1 MRVLDKILYKA
12 KLQVGG
18 KVIKTDKGYV
28 ENPDG
33 ILNSATIDDNKYTG
47 IDKAKI
53 ISDKF
58 NGQDVSTYRYKDVDY
73 LLDYKPKGLN
83 NIDYGISDKTYTKSV
98 TPVSTTNTNSAS
110 TTISERSNPKFMP
123 NDNFSTDMSK
133 STNTPPVLS
142 TSTKPNGLNRG
153 LFTTTEK
160 ANKLG
165 IKPKPAP
172 IIPSVIGN
180 TTSQQST
187 SNTAVQPASITTT
200 EPEKRKGLINR
211 IFGRKDNKVTSDNP
225 TPSSSTDATPTD
237 VNNTS
242 SSEPKLPAKY
252 SETTTSTTTT
262 PTLATSS
269 NNSVSTA
276 TTSAFDPNKVS
287 NYKLD
292 DMGAILDENGNKI
305 PFSSFQ
311 EENAAKELFWSTNKN
326 VKEIPNTSNP
336 VVTTTESSNQ
346 NPTQQATTNNAVV
359 TEDGYSINEDGI
371 LLQGGKP
378 TSLSPE
384 KNDAA
389 RARVIAKQKDL
400 QSTQTSNI
408 ASQTNNVPTGQTTIP
423 KANVGNNNTS
433 SATSANRNPNVNP
446 TSQLPITTTQ
456 TSVSDNANQIPTIG
470 DVPTIKT
477 NTGVNTTINQE
488 AELSE
493 SAKNNNRYVYDD
505 YNNVIYR
512 PDGSKAELTS
522 RQKRDLFYYRD
533 NSDLPLNA
541 NKERAARIHGEQGFY
556 KTLVGSNEKEGKAI
570 AEKPTTDVVTD
581 ALYNGKDWNKDI
593 YSFESKSGVVITPD
607 GTRVT
612 LPPDIAKDVRKSI
625 GMYNNSGSPNEKGIQ
640 NAIRQ
645 GVEKVTNS
653 SSPTSS
659 TNKPTPVTEIKL
671 PANLETPTSSQPK
684 PVPVLGTD
692 TPIKPVVG
700 FPAQQPANVQP
711 GVSTQSSQNINTPAK
726 NKDVAKSRNIS
737 GKLAIP
743 DVTQEETATLR
754 DQHRILNNDP
764 ENSPRIMS
772 SQTPNEIY
780 NDYSVPGHYRVQ
792 NVISKIG
799 ESPLINDM
807 KVWDETQKM
816 LVFFRDLPIAVQ
828 KRYIESAKTN
838 ITNNNNSTANY
849 EPLNRNNP
857 NPKESVY
864 NKDYYTME
872 NFNAMNADNYKGQTA
887 NAAALIGKEDRDA
900 FYNKSTKDRGNV
912 LQKEADIVAMYEYA
926 VPAPG
931 YERDK
936 GLGFYNLDSQTDPV
950 SHYKIDPKKVPKGYN
965 IDIEKVYTNAEIAA
979 ALAYHRSLREA
990 YVHLHRDLPQR
1001 PTIFKNET
1009 KRRKE
1014 ETEGT
1019 IKRQEREK
1027 VQDRKL
1033 IAKIRHIAEVAPE
1046 ENRLSEEQE
1055 KEFNENYDKKLKE
1068 DEKRKKEYR
1077 KKQGLK
1083 NQSGGYINKTKY
1095 RFI

>member
-1 MRVLDKILYKA
+1 MRVLDKILYKT
-12 KLQVGG
+12 KLQTGGNLAG
-18 KVIKTDKGYV
+18 KVIKKEDGYF

-33 ILNSATIDDNKYTG
+33 IANSPTIDRKNYTS
-47 IDKAKI
+47 IDKTKVN
-53 ISDKF
+53 KGVY
-58 NGQDVSTYRYKDVDY
+58 NYKGVDY
-73 LLDYKPKGLN
+73 LLDYIPTN
-83 NIDYGISDKTYTKSV
+83 MTSYGVSETYTKPAAPATTS
-98 TPVSTTNTNSAS
+98 TNTVP
-110 TTISERSNPKFMP
+110 SNPKFMP
-123 NDNFSTDMSK
+123 KAHFSTNMALSPNKPLVLGINKDKGVFQRASVEAENNFPLTRGVTVQQSVSSSDMQPVSTPVTTTIPEKKKGLFNRIFGKRDNKLTTSDNATNITSTTNNTDTNSK
-133 STNTPPVLS
+133 TALPARANTSLSQVPVLGVPTNNS
-142 TSTKPNGLNRG
+142 TSANTTSVFDPDKINTYTLDNMGNIVDENGNVISFKSNKEKKAASEMFRSSDKNVKKVSTISNIASTTPTSVATTQNPIQS
-153 LFTTTEK
+153 TTTNSSIPVPAQQNPPLPVLGDKSDKVTTTLNKEEYSYNSHLPLGENIFEGKKYKYNGKTGNIIKSDGTVIQVDPRVKKRLDMVFNMPYTDGHAAFSLEEQELALNEAGDANGVYKEGNFVSGEDYGKNETTNNPTPVPGLILPPNISAATSSQTEYRLPVIDTK
-160 ANKLG
+160 AP
-165 IKPKPAP
+165 IKPKP
-172 IIPSVIGN
+172 
-180 TTSQQST
+180 
-187 SNTAVQPASITTT
+187 
-200 EPEKRKGLINR
+200 
-211 IFGRKDNKVTSDNP
+211 
-225 TPSSSTDATPTD
+225 
-237 VNNTS
+237 
-242 SSEPKLPAKY
+242 
-252 SETTTSTTTT
+252 
-262 PTLATSS
+262 
-269 NNSVSTA
+269 
-276 TTSAFDPNKVS
+276 
-287 NYKLD
+287 
-292 DMGAILDENGNKI
+292 
-305 PFSSFQ
+305 
-311 EENAAKELFWSTNKN
+311 
-326 VKEIPNTSNP
+326 
-336 VVTTTESSNQ
+336 
-346 NPTQQATTNNAVV
+346 
-359 TEDGYSINEDGI
+359 
-371 LLQGGKP
+371 
-378 TSLSPE
+378 
-384 KNDAA
+384 
-389 RARVIAKQKDL
+389 
-400 QSTQTSNI
+400 
-408 ASQTNNVPTGQTTIP
+408 
-423 KANVGNNNTS
+423 
-433 SATSANRNPNVNP
+433 
-446 TSQLPITTTQ
+446 
-456 TSVSDNANQIPTIG
+456 
-470 DVPTIKT
+470 
-477 NTGVNTTINQE
+477 
-488 AELSE
+488 
-493 SAKNNNRYVYDD
+493 
-505 YNNVIYR
+505 
-512 PDGSKAELTS
+512 
-522 RQKRDLFYYRD
+522 
-533 NSDLPLNA
+533 
-541 NKERAARIHGEQGFY
+541 
-556 KTLVGSNEKEGKAI
+556 
-570 AEKPTTDVVTD
+570 
-581 ALYNGKDWNKDI
+581 I
-593 YSFESKSGVVITPD
+593 YS
-607 GTRVT
+607 
-612 LPPDIAKDVRKSI
+612 
-625 GMYNNSGSPNEKGIQ
+625 
-640 NAIRQ
+640 
-645 GVEKVTNS
+645 
-653 SSPTSS
+653 
-659 TNKPTPVTEIKL
+659 
-671 PANLETPTSSQPK
+671 
-684 PVPVLGTD
+684 
-692 TPIKPVVG
+692 
-700 FPAQQPANVQP
+700 AQQPANVQP
-711 GVSTQSSQNINTPAK
+711 EVSTQSFQNINTPAK

-900 FYNKSTKDRGNV
+900 FYNKSTKDRENV

-936 GLGFYNLDSQTDPV
+936 GLGFYNLNSQTDPV

>member
-1 MRVLDKILYKA
+1 MRILDKILYKT
-12 KLQVGG
+12 KLQTGGNLAG
-18 KVIKTDKGYV
+18 KVIKKEDGYF

-33 ILNSATIDDNKYTG
+33 IANSPTIDRKNYTS
-47 IDKAKI
+47 IDKTKVN
-53 ISDKF
+53 KGVY
-58 NGQDVSTYRYKDVDY
+58 NYKGVDY
-73 LLDYKPKGLN
+73 LLDYIPTN
-83 NIDYGISDKTYTKSV
+83 MTSYGVSETYTKPAAPATTS
-98 TPVSTTNTNSAS
+98 TNTVP
-110 TTISERSNPKFMP
+110 SNPKFMP
-123 NDNFSTDMSK
+123 KAHFSTNMALSPNKPLVLGINKDKGVFQRASVEAENNFPLTRGVTVQQSVSSSDMQPVSTPVTTTIPEKKKGLFNRIFGKRDNKLTTSDNATNITSTTNNTDTNSK
-133 STNTPPVLS
+133 TALPARANTSLSQVPVLGVPTNNS
-142 TSTKPNGLNRG
+142 TSANTTSVFDPDKINTYTLDNMGNIVDENGNVISFKSNKEKKAASEMFRSSDKNVKKVSTISNIASTTPTSVATTQNPIQS
-153 LFTTTEK
+153 TTTNSSIPVPAQQNPPLPVLGDKSDKVTTTLNKEEYSYNSHLPLGENIFEGKKYKYNGKTGNIIKSDGTVIQVDPRVKKRLDMVFNMPYTDGHAAFSLEEQELALNEAGDANGVYKEGNFVSGEDYGKNETTNNPTPVPGLTLPPNISAATSSQTEYRLPVIDTK
-160 ANKLG
+160 AP
-165 IKPKPAP
+165 IKPKP
-172 IIPSVIGN
+172 
-180 TTSQQST
+180 
-187 SNTAVQPASITTT
+187 
-200 EPEKRKGLINR
+200 
-211 IFGRKDNKVTSDNP
+211 
-225 TPSSSTDATPTD
+225 
-237 VNNTS
+237 
-242 SSEPKLPAKY
+242 
-252 SETTTSTTTT
+252 
-262 PTLATSS
+262 
-269 NNSVSTA
+269 
-276 TTSAFDPNKVS
+276 
-287 NYKLD
+287 
-292 DMGAILDENGNKI
+292 
-305 PFSSFQ
+305 
-311 EENAAKELFWSTNKN
+311 
-326 VKEIPNTSNP
+326 
-336 VVTTTESSNQ
+336 
-346 NPTQQATTNNAVV
+346 
-359 TEDGYSINEDGI
+359 
-371 LLQGGKP
+371 
-378 TSLSPE
+378 
-384 KNDAA
+384 
-389 RARVIAKQKDL
+389 
-400 QSTQTSNI
+400 
-408 ASQTNNVPTGQTTIP
+408 
-423 KANVGNNNTS
+423 
-433 SATSANRNPNVNP
+433 
-446 TSQLPITTTQ
+446 
-456 TSVSDNANQIPTIG
+456 
-470 DVPTIKT
+470 
-477 NTGVNTTINQE
+477 
-488 AELSE
+488 
-493 SAKNNNRYVYDD
+493 
-505 YNNVIYR
+505 
-512 PDGSKAELTS
+512 
-522 RQKRDLFYYRD
+522 
-533 NSDLPLNA
+533 
-541 NKERAARIHGEQGFY
+541 
-556 KTLVGSNEKEGKAI
+556 
-570 AEKPTTDVVTD
+570 
-581 ALYNGKDWNKDI
+581 I
-593 YSFESKSGVVITPD
+593 YS
-607 GTRVT
+607 
-612 LPPDIAKDVRKSI
+612 
-625 GMYNNSGSPNEKGIQ
+625 
-640 NAIRQ
+640 
-645 GVEKVTNS
+645 
-653 SSPTSS
+653 
-659 TNKPTPVTEIKL
+659 
-671 PANLETPTSSQPK
+671 
-684 PVPVLGTD
+684 
-692 TPIKPVVG
+692 
-700 FPAQQPANVQP
+700 AQQPANVQP
-711 GVSTQSSQNINTPAK
+711 EVSTQSSQNINTPAK

-872 NFNAMNADNYKGQTA
+872 NFNAMNADNYKRQTA

-900 FYNKSTKDRGNV
+900 FYNKSTKDRENV

-936 GLGFYNLDSQTDPV
+936 GLGFYNLNSQTDPV

>member
-1 MRVLDKILYKA
+1 MRILDKILNKT
-12 KLQVGG
+12 KSQTGGLVG
-18 KVIKTDKGYV
+18 KVIKKGDGYF
-28 ENPDG
+28 ENPNG
-33 ILNSATIDDNKYTG
+33 VANSPTIDEKNYTD
-47 IDKAKI
+47 IDKAKVN
-53 ISDKF
+53 SGVY
-58 NGQDVSTYRYKDVDY
+58 NYKGVDY
-73 LLDYKPKGLN
+73 LLDYKPTN
-83 NIDYGISDKTYTKSV
+83 MTSYGVSETYTKKE
-98 TPVSTTNTNSAS
+98 TPATTSTNTIPATTAAS
-110 TTISERSNPKFMP
+110 SNPKFMSKAH
-123 NDNFSTDMSK
+123 FLTDMALSPNK
-133 STNTPPVLS
+133 PLVLDIDKATEEVGKAVRAGVTAKNNSSLTRGTVQQPVSSSNTQPIS
-142 TSTKPNGLNRG
+142 TSVTTTIPEKKKG
-153 LFTTTEK
+153 LFSRMFGK
-160 ANKLG
+160 RDNKLTTSDN
-165 IKPKPAP
+165 AT
-172 IIPSVIGN
+172 N
-180 TTSQQST
+180 TTSTTNNTDT
-187 SNTAVQPASITTT
+187 SPEPVLPA
-200 EPEKRKGLINR
+200 K
-211 IFGRKDNKVTSDNP
+211 
-225 TPSSSTDATPTD
+225 A
-237 VNNTS
+237 NTS
-242 SSEPKLPAKY
+242 SSATSQTPVLGVPTNNPTSAN
-252 SETTTSTTTT
+252 TTS
-262 PTLATSS
+262 
-269 NNSVSTA
+269 V
-276 TTSAFDPNKVS
+276 FDPNKI
-287 NYKLD
+287 NTYTLD
-292 DMGAILDENGNKI
+292 DMGDIVDENGNVI
-305 PFSSFQ
+305 SFNS
-311 EENAAKELFWSTNKN
+311 EEERKAASELFGSSNKN
-326 VKEIPNTSNP
+326 VKEIPTTRNVTLTTPTSVVTQPTVTNSP
-336 VVTTTESSNQ
+336 VVTQSQTVPS
-346 NPTQQATTNNAVV
+346 TNNK
-359 TEDGYSINEDGI
+359 DIPLI
-371 LLQGGKP
+371 
-378 TSLSPE
+378 TSKKYE
-384 KNDAA
+384 
-389 RARVIAKQKDL
+389 
-400 QSTQTSNI
+400 
-408 ASQTNNVPTGQTTIP
+408 
-423 KANVGNNNTS
+423 GN
-433 SATSANRNPNVNP
+433 
-446 TSQLPITTTQ
+446 
-456 TSVSDNANQIPTIG
+456 IPTIG
-470 DVPTIKT
+470 QHTDNVDGKYTIKT
-477 NTGVNTTINQE
+477 GLKRAGDDGAVADNELYISTEPTPYGLSPGKLIKPDNNGDIAFSKEYEGVVLKKDGSIYKDGKFIKKLTAEDNEYTRDYIATDNHQIDKSTEEKNLLARLNLRDVLGDEVLNQYPELQQVNVDDLARVNTNKSNRNPVSNIYDGTKTYKLNNEGIIVDESENPVEFKTDADYNKAYNSIWNNTNNTSKQTIN
-488 AELSE
+488 
-493 SAKNNNRYVYDD
+493 
-505 YNNVIYR
+505 
-512 PDGSKAELTS
+512 S
-522 RQKRDLFYYRD
+522 R
-533 NSDLPLNA
+533 
-541 NKERAARIHGEQGFY
+541 
-556 KTLVGSNEKEGKAI
+556 
-570 AEKPTTDVVTD
+570 
-581 ALYNGKDWNKDI
+581 
-593 YSFESKSGVVITPD
+593 
-607 GTRVT
+607 
-612 LPPDIAKDVRKSI
+612 
-625 GMYNNSGSPNEKGIQ
+625 
-640 NAIRQ
+640 
-645 GVEKVTNS
+645 
-653 SSPTSS
+653 
-659 TNKPTPVTEIKL
+659 PTPVSELTL
-671 PANLETPTSSQPK
+671 PDNISTPPQAK
-684 PVPVLGTD
+684 PNVPVIDTD
-692 TPIKPVVG
+692 KPIKPILIY
-700 FPAQQPANVQP
+700 PAQQPANVQP

-936 GLGFYNLDSQTDPV
+936 GLGFYSLDSQTDPV

-990 YVHLHRDLPQR
+990 YVHLYRDLPQR
-1001 PTIFKNET
+1001 PTIFKNEA

-1027 VQDRKL
+1027 VQNRKL

>member
-1 MRVLDKILYKA
+1 MRILDKILYKT
-12 KLQVGG
+12 KLQTGGNLAG
-18 KVIKTDKGYV
+18 KVIKKEDGYF

-33 ILNSATIDDNKYTG
+33 IANSPTIDRKNYTS
-47 IDKAKI
+47 IDKTKVN
-53 ISDKF
+53 KGVY
-58 NGQDVSTYRYKDVDY
+58 NYKGVDY
-73 LLDYKPKGLN
+73 LLDYIPTN
-83 NIDYGISDKTYTKSV
+83 MTSYGVSETYTKPAAPATTS
-98 TPVSTTNTNSAS
+98 TNTVP
-110 TTISERSNPKFMP
+110 SNPKFMP
-123 NDNFSTDMSK
+123 KAHFSTNMALSPNKPLVLGINKDKGVFQRASVEAENNFPLTRGVTVQQSVSSSDMQPVSTPVTTTIPEKKKGLFNRIFGKRDNKLTTSDNATNITSTTNNTDTNSK
-133 STNTPPVLS
+133 TALPARANTSLSQVPVLGVPTNNS
-142 TSTKPNGLNRG
+142 TSANTTSVFDPDKINTYTLDNMGNIVDENGNVISFKSNKEKKAASEMFRSSDKNVKKVSTISNIASTTPTSVATTQNPIQS
-153 LFTTTEK
+153 TTTNSSIPVPAQQNPPLPVLGDKSDKVTTTLNKEEYSYNSHLPLGENIFEGKKYKYNGKTGNIIKSDGTVIQVDPRVKKRLDMVFNMPYTDGHAAFSLEEQELALNEAGDANGVYKKGNFVSGEDYGKNETTNNPTPVPGLTLPPNISAATSSQTEYRLPVIDTK
-160 ANKLG
+160 AP
-165 IKPKPAP
+165 IKPKP
-172 IIPSVIGN
+172 
-180 TTSQQST
+180 
-187 SNTAVQPASITTT
+187 
-200 EPEKRKGLINR
+200 
-211 IFGRKDNKVTSDNP
+211 
-225 TPSSSTDATPTD
+225 
-237 VNNTS
+237 
-242 SSEPKLPAKY
+242 
-252 SETTTSTTTT
+252 
-262 PTLATSS
+262 
-269 NNSVSTA
+269 
-276 TTSAFDPNKVS
+276 
-287 NYKLD
+287 
-292 DMGAILDENGNKI
+292 
-305 PFSSFQ
+305 
-311 EENAAKELFWSTNKN
+311 
-326 VKEIPNTSNP
+326 
-336 VVTTTESSNQ
+336 
-346 NPTQQATTNNAVV
+346 
-359 TEDGYSINEDGI
+359 
-371 LLQGGKP
+371 
-378 TSLSPE
+378 
-384 KNDAA
+384 
-389 RARVIAKQKDL
+389 
-400 QSTQTSNI
+400 
-408 ASQTNNVPTGQTTIP
+408 
-423 KANVGNNNTS
+423 
-433 SATSANRNPNVNP
+433 
-446 TSQLPITTTQ
+446 
-456 TSVSDNANQIPTIG
+456 
-470 DVPTIKT
+470 
-477 NTGVNTTINQE
+477 
-488 AELSE
+488 
-493 SAKNNNRYVYDD
+493 
-505 YNNVIYR
+505 
-512 PDGSKAELTS
+512 
-522 RQKRDLFYYRD
+522 
-533 NSDLPLNA
+533 
-541 NKERAARIHGEQGFY
+541 
-556 KTLVGSNEKEGKAI
+556 
-570 AEKPTTDVVTD
+570 
-581 ALYNGKDWNKDI
+581 I
-593 YSFESKSGVVITPD
+593 YS
-607 GTRVT
+607 
-612 LPPDIAKDVRKSI
+612 
-625 GMYNNSGSPNEKGIQ
+625 
-640 NAIRQ
+640 
-645 GVEKVTNS
+645 
-653 SSPTSS
+653 
-659 TNKPTPVTEIKL
+659 
-671 PANLETPTSSQPK
+671 
-684 PVPVLGTD
+684 
-692 TPIKPVVG
+692 
-700 FPAQQPANVQP
+700 AQQPANVQP
-711 GVSTQSSQNINTPAK
+711 EVSTQSFQNINTPAK

-900 FYNKSTKDRGNV
+900 FYNKSTKDRENV